1 VTVKVIKH
9 SMFSYSIPKVD
20 EDGDDIVRTTKHG
33 VERAAVRRAH
43 ASRFDEVD
51 IPLED
56 DVQKGEAM
64 GAFFTDEEVA
74 AMKGESPAA
83 AEEGLNFD
91 DQDALVRWIKED
103 KPNAHQVVEAA
114 GDNPDKA
121 MALLDAEEEATGGQ
135 PRRTVSDGLQK
146 VISKPPEA

>member
-9 SMFSYSIPKVD
+9 SMFSYAIPKTD
-20 EDGDDIVRTTKHG
+20 EDGEPIIRQTKHG
-33 VERAAVRRAH
+33 VDRPAVRRAH

-51 IPLED
+51 IPLDED
-56 DVQKGEAM
+56 VERGEAM

-83 AEEGLNFD
+83 AANGLNFD
-91 DQDALVRWIKED
+91 DPDALVRWIKED
-103 KPNAHQVVEAA
+103 KPNAGEVVNAA
-114 GDNPDKA
+114 DDDPDKA

-135 PRRTVSDGLQK
+135 PRKTVSDGLQK
-146 VISKPPEA
+146 IIDKPTE